1 MADSDFRR
9 QSRDLISF
17 WQIKFSGIC
26 CRDLNSRDVSLTS
39 GLDPFSFY
47 ILQMSEGENTR
58 LSYWLLLW
66 KSVFFGNLI
75 AAVYFAQVWSRFS
88 STSSWLGYDGA
99 TYRLWL

>member
-39 GLDPFSFY
+39 GLDPFSSHHFY
-47 ILQMSEGENTR
+47 ILQMSEAER
-58 LSYWLLLW
+58 VISE
-66 KSVFFGNLI
+66 I
-75 AAVYFAQVWSRFS
+75 VYKV
-88 STSSWLGYDGA
+88 
-99 TYRLWL
+99 